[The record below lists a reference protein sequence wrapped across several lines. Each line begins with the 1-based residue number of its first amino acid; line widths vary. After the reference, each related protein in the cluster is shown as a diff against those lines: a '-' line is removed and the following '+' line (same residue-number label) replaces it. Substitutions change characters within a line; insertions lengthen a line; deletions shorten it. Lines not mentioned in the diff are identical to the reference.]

1 MTAAT
6 GTKRRGGR
14 AGGDR
19 SIRGASVDDGPKGH
33 NAERAGSLDGIRV
46 LDLTRFMAGPFGTAM
61 LADYGA
67 EVIKIE
73 PPGEGDGARAWGPP
87 FAGGESIYFLSVN
100 RNKRSITLN
109 LRHPEGRALF
119 LKLVDWADVLV
130 ENFTPGTM
138 SRLGLGEDVLRQ
150 RNPRLVYCAIS
161 GFGQTGPY
169 RNRSAFDLILQGM
182 GGVMG
187 TTGEE
192 GGDPVRVGIPIAD
205 IAGGMYA
212 AYAIALALFARGRTG
227 AGQYLDVSLMD
238 AQISWLSYYVGIYLT
253 TGEIPPRRGSAHAT
267 VVPYQ
272 AFACADGRYIT
283 LGTGND
289 RLFRRFCE
297 VAGVALADDPR
308 FRTNPDRIRHRD
320 ELIPMLEALF
330 RSRPAGA
337 WLDALQEAGV
347 PCGPISTVDEIVVD
361 PQVRARQMLVE
372 MEHPSA
378 GRITV
383 TGIPVKCSET
393 PGSIRLPP
401 PRLGEHTDAVLA
413 DLGVAPA
420 EVSRLRSLGVV

>member
-1 MTAAT
+1 VDE
-6 GTKRRGGR
+6 GPRGH
-14 AGGDR
+14 
-19 SIRGASVDDGPKGH
+19 ST
-33 NAERAGSLDGIRV
+33 ERAGPLDGIRV

-100 RNKRSITLN
+100 RNKRSIALN

-138 SRLGLGEDVLRQ
+138 SRLDIGEDVLRE

-192 GGDPVRVGIPIAD
+192 GGAPVRVGIPIAD

-212 AYAIALALFARGRTG
+212 AYAIALALLARDRTG

-253 TGEIPPRRGSAHAT
+253 TGEVPPRRGSAHAT

-297 VAGVALADDPR
+297 VAGAALADDPR
-308 FRTNPDRIRHRD
+308 FLTNPDRIRHRD
-320 ELIPMLEALF
+320 ELISMLEALF
-330 RSRPAGA
+330 RSRPAAA

-347 PCGPISTVDEIVVD
+347 PCGPITTVDEIVVD

-393 PGSIRLPP
+393 PGSIRTPP

-413 DLGVAPA
+413 ELGVAPA
-420 EVSRLRSLGVV
+420 EISRLRSLGVV

>member
-1 MTAAT
+1 MGLVTVMSRTEERRVSDEPAA
-6 GTKRRGGR
+6 
-14 AGGDR
+14 R
-19 SIRGASVDDGPKGH
+19 SQGSGPL
-33 NAERAGSLDGIRV
+33 EGIRV

-67 EVIKIE
+67 DIIKVE
-73 PPGEGDGARAWGPP
+73 SPGEGDGARAWGPP

-100 RNKRSITLN
+100 RNKRSVTLN
-109 LRHPEGRALF
+109 LRHPEGVAL
-119 LKLVDWADVLV
+119 LLRLADRADVLV

-138 SRLGLGEDVLRQ
+138 SRLGIGEEVLRQ
-150 RNPRLVYCAIS
+150 RNPRLIYCAIS

-169 RNRSAFDLILQGM
+169 RDRSAFDLILQGM

-192 GGDPVRVGIPIAD
+192 GGAPVRVGIPIAD

-212 AYAIALALFARGRTG
+212 AYAITLALLARGRTG
-227 AGQYLDVSLMD
+227 VGQVLDVSMMD

-253 TGEIPPRRGSAHAT
+253 SGEIPPRRGSAHAT

-308 FRTNPDRIRHRD
+308 FRTNPDRIRSRA
-320 ELIPMLEALF
+320 ELIPMLETLL
-330 RSRPAGA
+330 RTRPASV
-337 WLDALQEAGV
+337 WLEALQAAGV
-347 PCGPISTVDEIVVD
+347 PCGPIYTVDEIVED
-361 PQVRARQMLVE
+361 PQVRAREMLVQVD
-372 MEHPSA
+372 HPSA
-378 GRITV
+378 GRITIP
-383 TGIPVKCSET
+383 GLPVKCSGT
-393 PGSIRLPP
+393 PGSIRRPP
-401 PRLGEHTDAVLA
+401 PRLGEHTAEVLTE
-413 DLGVAPA
+413 LGVGSGEIA
-420 EVSRLRSLGVV
+420 RLRSLGVI

>member
-1 MTAAT
+1 
-6 GTKRRGGR
+6 
-14 AGGDR
+14 
-19 SIRGASVDDGPKGH
+19 VDDGPKTH
-33 NAERAGSLDGIRV
+33 RAQRAGPLDGIRV

-67 EVIKIE
+67 DVIKVE

-109 LRHPEGRALF
+109 LRHPEGRALL
-119 LKLVDWADVLV
+119 LKLADRADVLV
-130 ENFTPGTM
+130 ENFTPGTAG
-138 SRLGLGEDVLRQ
+138 RLGIAEDVLRE
-150 RNPRLVYCAIS
+150 RNPRLIYCAIS

-169 RNRSAFDLILQGM
+169 RDRSAFDLILQGM

-212 AYAIALALFARGRTG
+212 AYAITLALLARNQSGV
-227 AGQYLDVSLMD
+227 GQYLDVSLMD

-297 VAGVALADDPR
+297 VAGAPLADDPR
-308 FRTNPDRIRHRD
+308 FRANPDRIRHRD
-320 ELIPMLEALF
+320 ELIPVLEALF
-330 RSRPAGA
+330 KSRPAAA
-337 WLDALQEAGV
+337 WLDALQEVGV
-347 PCGPISTVDEIVVD
+347 PCGPISTVDEIVAD
-361 PQVRARQMLVE
+361 PQVRAREMVVE
-372 MEHPSA
+372 IEHPSA

-383 TGIPVKCSET
+383 TGLPVKCSET
-393 PGSIRLPP
+393 PGSIRRPP

-413 DLGVAPA
+413 DLGLAPA
-420 EVSRLRSLGVV
+420 EISRLRSSGVV

>member
-1 MTAAT
+1 MDDAPKAQ
-6 GTKRRGGR
+6 GT
-14 AGGDR
+14 DR
-19 SIRGASVDDGPKGH
+19 PGP
-33 NAERAGSLDGIRV
+33 LDGVRV

-67 EVIKIE
+67 EVIKVE

-100 RNKRSITLN
+100 RNKRSISLN
-109 LRHPEGRALF
+109 LQHPEGRALL
-119 LKLVDWADVLV
+119 LKLAERADVVV

-138 SRLGLGEDVLRQ
+138 SRLGVGEAVLRE
-150 RNPRLVYCAIS
+150 RNPRLIYCAIS

-169 RNRSAFDLILQGM
+169 RDRPAFDLILQGM

-212 AYAIALALFARGRTG
+212 AYAITLALLARDRTR
-227 AGQYLDVSLMD
+227 AGQSLDVSLMD
-238 AQISWLSYYVGIYLT
+238 AQISWLSYYIGIYLT

-272 AFACADGRYIT
+272 AFACADGRYLT

-289 RLFRRFCE
+289 RLFRRFCD
-297 VAGVALADDPR
+297 VARSALADEPR
-308 FRTNPDRIRHRD
+308 FRTNADRIRHRD
-320 ELIPMLEALF
+320 ELIPMLETLF
-330 RSRPAGA
+330 NTRPAAA
-337 WLDALQEAGV
+337 WLQALQEAGV
-347 PCGPISTVDEIVVD
+347 PCGPIYTIDDIVKD
-361 PQVRARQMLVE
+361 PQVRAREMLVE
-372 MEHPSA
+372 LEHPSA
-378 GRITV
+378 GRATV
-383 TGIPVKCSET
+383 AGLPVKFSDT
-393 PGSIRLPP
+393 PGSIRRPP
-401 PRLGEHTDAVLA
+401 PRLGEHTDAVLT

-420 EVSRLRSLGVV
+420 EIARLRSLGVV